1 MKITKSQLKQII
13 KEEISKVL
21 SEEETGT
28 LDPDHWLRQ
37 LVRSRAESI
46 MEDENWKEIGA
57 SIEDMLFTSIDQYIH
72 HSPALQDNPS
82 ATAEN
87 IIQAIVD
94 EKYPKPKYKQLGQYT
109 RAGYIGR

>member
-13 KEEISKVL
+13 KEEISK
-21 SEEETGT
+21 T
-28 LDPDHWLRQ
+28 LREDEARPLHPEHWLRQ
-37 LVRSRAESI
+37 QVRRRAKRIKEKGDPVDS
-46 MEDENWKEIGA
+46 NW
-57 SIEDMLFTSIDQYIH
+57 LFTSIDQYIH

-94 EKYPKPKYKQLGQYT
+94 EGYPKPSQEELAPYT
-109 RAGYIGR
+109 RGGYVGR